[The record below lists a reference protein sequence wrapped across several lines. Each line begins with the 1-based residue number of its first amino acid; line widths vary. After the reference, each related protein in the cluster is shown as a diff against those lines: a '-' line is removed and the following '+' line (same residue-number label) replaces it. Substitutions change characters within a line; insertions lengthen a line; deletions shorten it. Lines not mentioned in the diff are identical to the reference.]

1 MELYEIRTSGSGEGW
16 TDNGRMTD
24 GSGEQLTFGSGE
36 PKKVS

>member
-1 MELYEIRTSGSGEGW
+1 MWSYMKLGPVVQA
-16 TDNGRMTD
+16 TDGRMTD